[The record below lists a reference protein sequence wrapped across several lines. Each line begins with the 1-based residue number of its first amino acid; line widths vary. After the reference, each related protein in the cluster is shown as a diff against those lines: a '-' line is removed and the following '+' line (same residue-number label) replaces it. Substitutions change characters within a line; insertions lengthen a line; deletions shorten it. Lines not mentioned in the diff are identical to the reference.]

1 MAQCRVPH
9 DLGPVLASLSR
20 KNGLLCVSSL
30 FMLEKMLVILR
41 IWCQNLVPEFEQRN
55 GEHRD
60 GEHRDGEHRDG
71 EVSSLLAIK
80 FPVKRV
86 GESVSLSV
94 GQ

>member
-30 FMLEKMLVILR
+30 LMLEKMLVILR
-41 IWCQNLVPEFEQRN
+41 NWCQNLVPEF
-55 GEHRD
+55 EHRD

>member
-1 MAQCRVPH
+1 M
-9 DLGPVLASLSR
+9 
-20 KNGLLCVSSL
+20 
-30 FMLEKMLVILR
+30 
-41 IWCQNLVPEFEQRN
+41 VPEFEHRDGEHRD